1 MRSACSTVIPQPRAQ
16 PSAALV
22 GLPSA
27 SKAADTAGPR
37 FSISLLGCCVAKF
50 NTFTAKRR
58 GAANHSILSKVKPA
72 WFNSASTLSAKE
84 VANVLRAFGG
94 SSSVP
99 ISTRKFSC
107 ISDFSLIFNNY
118 LNFIRHFIKM
128 PFGIFRNNHIIYR

>member
-58 GAANHSILSKVKPA
+58 GAANHSILSNDKPA
-72 WFNSASTLSAKE
+72 RFNSASTLSAKE

-99 ISTRKFSC
+99 ISTRKFWVV
-107 ISDFSLIFNNY
+107 ILFSLVRCDLAPFYFNLIFFNQC
-118 LNFIRHFIKM
+118 FTFHREIK
-128 PFGIFRNNHIIYR
+128 